1 MKISK
6 ANFAVA
12 NLSSTIFGTFGIGPR
27 YRRTIGRTD
36 EAAEFVYDNIP
47 IQLKQQ
53 GHISAVAYSIYLD
66 HSREDAGTLLF
77 GGVNHAK
84 YKGNLG
90 IVPVLRGMP
99 PMYKDDEGM
108 PEPFKLTVMLH
119 GIGVKD
125 TSGNKQNVVEC
136 SIPVELNT
144 GDSRSKLPGN
154 FIKAIARALNAAYS
168 DGARGY
174 ILPCATAGSI
184 ELNFSGV
191 KVAVSIGDA
200 LIRLFD
206 TNDGVYT
213 DTNGHP
219 MCVLGFTAGSD
230 GLPHTSEEFF
240 LGESILRGLWFMIT
254 RTGRLVLPAR
264 TLNLRRTPSRKL
276 PQKYQGALRHHHTC
290 LRGTLLAT
298 QLRLNNLFTRQA

>member
-1 MKISK
+1 M
-6 ANFAVA
+6 
-12 NLSSTIFGTFGIGPR
+12 
-27 YRRTIGRTD
+27 
-36 EAAEFVYDNIP
+36 
-47 IQLKQQ
+47 
-53 GHISAVAYSIYLD
+53 
-66 HSREDAGTLLF
+66 
-77 GGVNHAK
+77 
-84 YKGNLG
+84 
-90 IVPVLRGMP
+90 
-99 PMYKDDEGM
+99 
-108 PEPFKLTVMLH
+108 
-119 GIGVKD
+119 
-125 TSGNKQNVVEC
+125 VEC

-191 KVAVSIGDA
+191 KVAVPIGDA
-200 LIRLFD
+200 LLRLFD

-240 LGESILRGLWFMIT
+240 LGESILRGLYVVYDYENWEIGIASANLESEEDAIEEIT
-254 RTGRLVLPAR
+254 TKIPRGSSAPSYLSTRYVTSYTTAAEQSVYATGLNTSAPGGFGSRLFGSS
-264 TLNLRRTPSRKL
+264 PSPSSIQ
-276 PQKYQGALRHHHTC
+276 PQKGTA
-290 LRGTLLAT
+290 RGEPTNGGIKRSASFWLAGIIMH
-298 QLRLNNLFTRQA
+298 LMI